1 MGKLI
6 YTRLCWWFTLRIKPV
21 YWNYF
26 GTRTLQLEF
35 IIANEPRICPFLG
48 WQMLIP
54 PSQKIMGCG
63 HVTDSQI
70 MDFVHIWGSIT
81 RITPYI
87 VDDIWFWSI
96 YISSI
101 NGVFLELKWLKC
113 INGLLFTGKKHIKF
127 TGNPLKNDLR
137 WGFSCRINPW
147 NQFTRQLLVMISI
160 WVNSLWTNNCQGKWL
175 GKLNNI
181 WVNIIYQN
189 YIYIWVNYNNSLTWI
204 LRTK

>member
-21 YWNYF
+21 YWNMRDNNFTIRVYHCE
-26 GTRTLQLEF
+26 RTQNLP
-35 IIANEPRICPFLG
+35 IWD

-63 HVTDSQI
+63 HVMDSQI

-81 RITPYI
+81 RITPYT

-101 NGVFLELKWLKC
+101 NVVFLELMGNDW
-113 INGLLFTGKKHIKF
+113 NASMDWFSPEKKIIKF
-127 TGNPLKNDLR
+127 TGNPNIMIFMGKSENPNLVSGR
-137 WGFSCRINPW
+137 RIFRINPW

-160 WVNSLWTNNCQGKWL
+160 WVNNIWTNNCQVNDWV
-175 GKLNNI
+175 NYDI

-189 YIYIWVNYNNSLTWI
+189 YIYMCMSG
-204 LRTK
+204 